1 MVTTL
6 AICPQT
12 PARMTSSTDIS
23 FRVIGD
29 DAETLL
35 WTPVECCVGVIC
47 ACIPCMAPLRRLV
60 GGGAIRAGYQAT
72 GKARAIEIP
81 LTLPN
86 AWPGE
91 HSMFHSQHSKN
102 DEESGELDEY
112 AWASR
117 MDTVNNKV
125 GRSELKN
132 QVYAPHFKSVVLNGA
147 SADPR
152 AGGSSEAMPSN
163 QIKVSKDLT
172 WSEETTKEGNS
183 C

>member
-1 MVTTL
+1 
-6 AICPQT
+6 
-12 PARMTSSTDIS
+12 MTNSTDII

-47 ACIPCMAPLRRLV
+47 ACIPCMAPLRRLF
-60 GGGAIRAGYQAT
+60 GGGATRAGYQAT

-81 LTLPN
+81 LTLSN

-91 HSMFHSQHSKN
+91 HSNLHSQHSKN
-102 DEESGELDEY
+102 DEESGELDQD

-117 MDTVNNKV
+117 MDPVTNNV
-125 GRSELKN
+125 GVSESNNL
-132 QVYAPHFKSVVLNGA
+132 VYAPQFKSVVVNGA
-147 SADPR
+147 SANLR
-152 AGGSSEAMPSN
+152 AGAGSENMPSN

-172 WSEETTKEGNS
+172 WSEETVKERNA
-183 C
+183 